1 MNIQFMMMENVKQF
15 VSVCMPI
22 TLGTICVPL
31 ILLGGVAVPILLA
44 VDVFSIF
51 FLPFLW
57 VAVTSMCN
65 EYGYGVINNII
76 PEDSIMCTAIV
87 AMGRND
93 TWVATM
99 NGLPCSLLQQG
110 GIVQV
115 QYNHYQKQASECL
128 DIIKTKADIPTN
140 NYKEDMFM
148 FHLILSCWAM
158 TVAMALVV
166 AAYHMFKHRIQSMY
180 QAVAS
185 QEV

>member
-1 MNIQFMMMENVKQF
+1 MMMENVKQF

-31 ILLGGVAVPILLA
+31 IIIGGITVPIVLA

-57 VAVTSMCN
+57 VAVKTMCN
-65 EYGYGVINNII
+65 EYGYGIINNIV
-76 PEDSIMCTAIV
+76 PEDSIMCTAV
-87 AMGRND
+87 VTMGRND
-93 TWVATM
+93 TWIATM

-115 QYNHYQKQASECL
+115 KYNHYQKQASNCL

-140 NYKEDMFM
+140 NYKDDMFT
-148 FHLILSCWAM
+148 FHLILSCWVM

-166 AAYHMFKHRIQSMY
+166 AGYHICKHRFHTTY
-180 QAVAS
+180 QPVTS
-185 QEV
+185 EEV